1 MKRYIWSLIVGLCLI
16 ILTSCRSSNIVLES
30 LNSSLYKGYYND
42 KLCVYQEKDG
52 IVVGLTNVYAKDGYG
67 KYYQLEISILNK
79 TGTFITIYPEDVT
92 AYLKDGEAI
101 KELKVYTHD
110 SYMKM
115 VRKKQNIAMALYS
128 FSTGFNAGMAGYTT
142 SYAYNSRTGYSYP
155 VTTYNPS
162 AAFAANTQATMQIL
176 AMSKMM
182 NDEREMLNV
191 GYIKKNTIRTDEAI
205 CGYLNIKYEKGESI
219 TIDIPIEGRIFKFDW
234 SIENVK

>member
-1 MKRYIWSLIVGLCLI
+1 MERYIWSLIVGLCLI
-16 ILTSCRSSNIVLES
+16 ILTSCSSSNIVLES

-42 KLCVYQEKDG
+42 KLCVHQEKDG

-182 NDEREMLNV
+182 NDERKMLNV
-191 GYIKKNTIRTDEAI
+191 GYIKKNTIRNEEAI
-205 CGYLNIKYEKGESI
+205 SGYINIKYEKGESI

-234 SIENVK
+234 SINNVK